1 MVGEKRYWIWFSLIK
16 GLGLKRKKQ
25 LLEIY
30 KTPKKIYSL
39 SKKDLLKIKGIG
51 NETINNILDE
61 KIRKDVDKHIL
72 YMLKN
77 NIDIISIVDK
87 KYPNNLKEIYDFP
100 ISLYVKGNKDIL
112 NNKNIAIIGC
122 REASD
127 YGKKAAKYFGYNLSK
142 EEINIVSGLA
152 KGVDS
157 YSHIGNICALMEKS
171 YPQNNSYPQVDKL
184 IKCGKPIA
192 VVGNGL
198 DMVYPAENK
207 KLEEKIVE
215 LGGCVISEYP
225 LGTKPSKMSFPARN
239 RIISGI
245 SNSVLVI
252 EAKEKSGTLITVDFA
267 LEQGRDVFVVPGNI
281 NSINSVGTNDL
292 IKQGAR
298 LVTNFKEISKNT

>member
-1 MVGEKRYWIWFSLIK
+1 MEEEKRYWIWLSLIK

-30 KTPKKIYSL
+30 KTPEKIYTL
-39 SKKDLLKIKGIG
+39 NKNDLLKIKGIG
-51 NETINNILDE
+51 NETINNILDK
-61 KIRKDVDKHIL
+61 KIRKEVDKHIS

-77 NIDIISIVDK
+77 NINIISIQDK
-87 KYPNNLKEIYDFP
+87 EYPNNLKEIYDFP
-100 ISLYVKGNKDIL
+100 ISLYIKGNKDIL

-127 YGKKAAKYFGYNLSK
+127 YGKKAAKYFGYNLAK
-142 EEINIVSGLA
+142 EGINIVSGLA

-157 YSHIGNICALMEKS
+157 YSHIGNLCALMEKS
-171 YPQNNSYPQVDKL
+171 YPQADKL

-207 KLEEKIVE
+207 KLEKKIIE
-215 LGGCVISEYP
+215 LGGCIISEYP

-245 SNSVLVI
+245 SNAVLVI
-252 EAKEKSGTLITVDFA
+252 EAKKKSGTLITVDFA

-292 IKQGAR
+292 IKQGAS
-298 LVTNFKEISKNT
+298 LVTNFKEILKNT

>member
-1 MVGEKRYWIWFSLIK
+1 MLEDKKYWVWFSLIK
-16 GLGLKRKKQ
+16 GLGSKRKQK

-30 KTPKKIYSL
+30 KSPKRIYNLKRSE
-39 SKKDLLKIKGIG
+39 LLKICGIG
-51 NETINNILDE
+51 KQTVDNIFNEDIKE
-61 KIRKDVDKHIL
+61 AVDKHIS
-72 YMLKN
+72 YMWKN

-87 KYPNNLKEIYDFP
+87 SYPLNLKQIYDPP
-100 ISLYVKGNKDIL
+100 ISLYIKGNKEIL
-112 NNKNIAIIGC
+112 NNKGLAIIGC
-122 REASD
+122 REASE

-142 EEINIVSGLA
+142 RGINIVSGLA

-157 YSHIGNICALMEKS
+157 YSHIGNLCALMEKS
-171 YPQNNSYPQVDKL
+171 YPQADKL

-207 KLEEKIVE
+207 KLEKKIIE
-215 LGGCVISEYP
+215 LGGCIISEYP

-245 SNSVLVI
+245 SNAVLVI

-292 IKQGAR
+292 IKQGAS
-298 LVTNFKEISKNT
+298 LVTNFKEILKNT

>member
-1 MVGEKRYWIWFSLIK
+1 MEEEKRYWIWFSLIK
-16 GLGLKRKKQ
+16 GLGIKRKKQ

-30 KTPKKIYSL
+30 KTPEKIYTL
-39 SKKDLLKIKGIG
+39 NKNDLLKIKGIG
-51 NETINNILDE
+51 NETINNILDT
-61 KIRKDVDKHIL
+61 KIRKEVDKHIS

-77 NIDIISIVDK
+77 NINIISIQDK
-87 KYPNNLKEIYDFP
+87 EYPNNLKEIYDFP
-100 ISLYVKGNKDIL
+100 ISLYIKGNKEIL

-127 YGKKAAKYFGYNLSK
+127 YGKKAAKYFGYNLAK
-142 EEINIVSGLA
+142 EVINIVSGLA

-157 YSHIGNICALMEKS
+157 YSHIGNLCALMVKS
-171 YPQNNSYPQVDKL
+171 YPQADKL

-207 KLEEKIVE
+207 KLEEKIIE
-215 LGGCVISEYP
+215 LGGCIISEYP

-245 SNSVLVI
+245 SNAVLVI

-292 IKQGAR
+292 IKQGAS
-298 LVTNFKEISKNT
+298 LVTNFKEILKNT

>member
-1 MVGEKRYWIWFSLIK
+1 MEEEKRYWIWFSLIK

-30 KTPKKIYSL
+30 KTPEKIYTL
-39 SKKDLLKIKGIG
+39 NKNDLLKIKGIG
-51 NETINNILDE
+51 NETINNILDK
-61 KIRKDVDKHIL
+61 KIRKEVDKHIS

-77 NIDIISIVDK
+77 NINIISIQDK
-87 KYPNNLKEIYDFP
+87 EYPNNLKEIYDFP
-100 ISLYVKGNKDIL
+100 ISLYIKGNKDIL

-127 YGKKAAKYFGYNLSK
+127 YGKKAAKYFGYNLAK
-142 EEINIVSGLA
+142 EGINIVSGLA

-157 YSHIGNICALMEKS
+157 YSHIGNLCALMEKS
-171 YPQNNSYPQVDKL
+171 YPQADKL

-207 KLEEKIVE
+207 KLEKKIIE
-215 LGGCVISEYP
+215 LGGCIISEYP

-245 SNSVLVI
+245 SNAVLVI

-292 IKQGAR
+292 IKQGAS
-298 LVTNFKEISKNT
+298 LVTNFKEILKNT

>member
-1 MVGEKRYWIWFSLIK
+1 MEEEKRYWIWFSLIK

-30 KTPKKIYSL
+30 KTPEKIYTL
-39 SKKDLLKIKGIG
+39 NKNDLLKIKGIG
-51 NETINNILDE
+51 NETINNILDK
-61 KIRKDVDKHIL
+61 KIRKEVDKHIS

-77 NIDIISIVDK
+77 NINIISIQDK
-87 KYPNNLKEIYDFP
+87 EYPNNLKEIYDFP
-100 ISLYVKGNKDIL
+100 ISLYIKGNKDIL
-112 NNKNIAIIGC
+112 NNKNIAMIGC

-127 YGKKAAKYFGYNLSK
+127 YGKKAAKYFGYNLAK
-142 EEINIVSGLA
+142 EGINIVSGLA

-157 YSHIGNICALMEKS
+157 YSHIGNLCALMEKS
-171 YPQNNSYPQVDKL
+171 YPQADKL

-207 KLEEKIVE
+207 KLEKKIIE
-215 LGGCVISEYP
+215 LGGCIISEYP

-245 SNSVLVI
+245 SNAVLVI

-292 IKQGAR
+292 IKQGAS
-298 LVTNFKEISKNT
+298 LVTNFKEILKNT

>member
-1 MVGEKRYWIWFSLIK
+1 MEEEKRYWIWFSLIK
-16 GLGLKRKKQ
+16 GLGIKRKKQ

-30 KTPKKIYSL
+30 KTPEKIYTL
-39 SKKDLLKIKGIG
+39 NKNDLLKIKGIG
-51 NETINNILDE
+51 NETINNILDK
-61 KIRKDVDKHIL
+61 KIRKEVDKHIS

-77 NIDIISIVDK
+77 NINIISIDDRE
-87 KYPNNLKEIYDFP
+87 YPNNLKEIYDFP
-100 ISLYVKGNKDIL
+100 ISLYIKGNKEIL

-127 YGKKAAKYFGYNLSK
+127 YGKKAAKYFGYNLAK
-142 EEINIVSGLA
+142 EGINIVSGLA

-157 YSHIGNICALMEKS
+157 YSHIGNLCALMEKS
-171 YPQNNSYPQVDKL
+171 YPQADKL

-207 KLEEKIVE
+207 KLEEKIIE
-215 LGGCVISEYP
+215 LGGCIISEYP

-245 SNSVLVI
+245 SNAVLVI

-292 IKQGAR
+292 IKQGAS
-298 LVTNFKEISKNT
+298 LVTNFKEILKNT

>member
-1 MVGEKRYWIWFSLIK
+1 MEGEKRYWIWLSLIK

-30 KTPKKIYSL
+30 KTPEKIYTL
-39 SKKDLLKIKGIG
+39 NKNDLLKIKGIG
-51 NETINNILDE
+51 NETINNILDK
-61 KIRKDVDKHIL
+61 KIRKEVDKHIS

-77 NIDIISIVDK
+77 NINIISIQDK
-87 KYPNNLKEIYDFP
+87 EYPNNLKEIYDFP
-100 ISLYVKGNKDIL
+100 ISLYIKGNKDIL

-127 YGKKAAKYFGYNLSK
+127 YGKKAAKYFGYNLAK
-142 EEINIVSGLA
+142 EGINIVSGLA

-157 YSHIGNICALMEKS
+157 YSHIGNLCALMEKS
-171 YPQNNSYPQVDKL
+171 YPQADKL

-207 KLEEKIVE
+207 KLEKKIIE
-215 LGGCVISEYP
+215 LGGCIISEYP

-245 SNSVLVI
+245 SNAVLVI

-292 IKQGAR
+292 IKQGAS
-298 LVTNFKEISKNT
+298 LVTNFKEILKNT